1 MNLIVAVINLDKDKE
16 RMKQSERQLHDL
28 ELPFLRVQAVEGK
41 TLSEDGYL
49 VSNANVAACWLSH
62 VKCYETLLA
71 SNFDRMLI
79 LEDDFVIK
87 NKKTFLSKLN
97 VATKAE
103 QSLIQLGFLSF
114 GVVPKFEQLFLLLN
128 KILLV
133 CTYLLPVNSIESSLF
148 ERIRNRRQRYES
160 AGKGYIPSDFL
171 AGSHGYIVDRKAA
184 ELLRV
189 VNNPI
194 FLPAD
199 GLLQSVS
206 RSGTLNAKRSTRSQ
220 ISQSPGISSIDSK
233 FTKRR

>member
-41 TLSEDGYL
+41 TLSADGYL

-87 NKKTFLSKLN
+87 NKKTFLSRLN
-97 VATKAE
+97 VATRAE

-114 GVVPKFEQLFLLLN
+114 GVVPKFEQLILLLN

-133 CTYLLPVNSIESSLF
+133 CTYLLPVNSFESSLF

-171 AGSHGYIVDRKAA
+171 AGTHGYIIDRKAA

-199 GLLQSVS
+199 GLLQSIS
-206 RSGTLNAKRSTRSQ
+206 RSGALNAKRSTRSQ
-220 ISQSPGISSIDSK
+220 ISQSPGISSIESK